1 MRQPRYSRWL
11 RHAGARAQA
20 REPDPHL
27 ALIIRRVVQS
37 LLIGLIQDEGQ
48 IMEVMMLDQGK
59 LQQFVQKMLGDLGGA
74 TSIALVR
81 IGHSLGLYKAME
93 GAGPMTSAQFASKA
107 SIAERYA
114 REWLSH
120 QTASG
125 YISHTNPHTARS
137 SCRLNRR
144 WSLRMKTARFS

>member
-1 MRQPRYSRWL
+1 
-11 RHAGARAQA
+11 
-20 REPDPHL
+20 
-27 ALIIRRVVQS
+27 
-37 LLIGLIQDEGQ
+37 
-48 IMEVMMLDQGK
+48 MLDQGK